1 MGFRRHRHV
10 GGPPEAAVRWRAV
23 LSAVDVARELGGQVV
38 LGGVSL
44 AVGPRSR
51 VGLVGPNGVGKST
64 FLRILAGLDR
74 PDTGRVERSP
84 ASLTVGYLAQEAG
97 PEGDETLRAYLGRR
111 TGVSDAEAELERRVA
126 SLSAD
131 LLAIEAHA
139 DALERF
145 LALGGDDLDARIGSV
160 LGEVGLPPERL
171 DVAVA
176 ELSGGQ
182 QARAALAAVL
192 MSRFDVLLLDEPTN
206 DLDFQGLEL
215 LERFCSSIPGGLVV
229 ISHDRAFL
237 DRTVDRVLEIEQDSR
252 LGVEFAGGWTDWQEA
267 RELARSQADEA
278 FGEYQASRT
287 TLQARV
293 RTQRDWAVH
302 GVAKSK
308 KNPKDRDKA
317 QRKFSEDRT
326 EKLAGK
332 VRISERAL
340 ERLEREK
347 VDKPFEP
354 WRLQLSFAGARRSGD
369 AVARLDGAL
378 VRRGGFCLGP
388 VDLQLAWQDRLA
400 VVGPNGGGKSTL
412 LAALLGE
419 VPLSAGHRHLGPGV
433 VVGTMD
439 QRRRSF
445 AGAEPLLAAFSAETG
460 LEGAEART
468 LLAKFGLTAAHVGRA
483 GSALSPGE
491 RSRAVLAGLMARGV
505 NLLVLDEP
513 TNHLDVPAIEQ
524 LEQALEAFD
533 ATLVLVS
540 HDRRLLEATR
550 LTRTARVERGRV
562 TEER

>member
-1 MGFRRHRHV
+1 M
-10 GGPPEAAVRWRAV
+10 
-23 LSAVDVARELGGQVV
+23 LSAIDVARDLGGEVV

-51 VGLVGPNGVGKST
+51 VGLVGPNGVGKTT

-74 PDTGRVERSP
+74 PDAGRVERSP
-84 ASLTVGYLAQEAG
+84 AALTVGYLAQEAA
-97 PEGDETLRAYLGRR
+97 PEVDEVLGAYLARR
-111 TGVSDAEAELERRVA
+111 TGVAGAEADLERCTA
-126 SLSAD
+126 ALSAD
-131 LLAIEAHA
+131 PAAIEAHA
-139 DALERF
+139 EALERF
-145 LALGGDDLDARIGSV
+145 LALGGDDHPARAATV
-160 LGEVGLPPERL
+160 LAEVGLAAGRI
-171 DVAVA
+171 DVPVA
-176 ELSGGQ
+176 ALSGGQ

-192 MSRFDVLLLDEPTN
+192 MSRFDALLLDEPTN
-206 DLDFQGLEL
+206 DLDFDGLEL
-215 LERFCSSIPGGLVV
+215 LERFCASRPGALVV

-237 DRTVDRVLEIEQDSR
+237 DRTVTRVLEIEPDSR
-252 LGVEFAGGWTDWQEA
+252 RSVEFAGGWTAWQEA
-267 RELARSQADEA
+267 RELARRHASEGFA
-278 FGEYQASRT
+278 EYEGSRQ

-302 GVAKSK
+302 GVAKSR
-308 KNPKDRDKA
+308 KNPKDNDKSL
-317 QRKFSEDRT
+317 RKLSEERT
-326 EKLAGK
+326 EKLASK
-332 VRISERAL
+332 VRISEKAL

-354 WRLQLSFAGARRSGD
+354 WQLRLSFAGARRSGD
-369 AVARLDGAL
+369 DVASLQGAV
-378 VRRGGFCLGP
+378 VRRGAFTLGP
-388 VDLQLAWQDRLA
+388 LDLHLAWRDRLA

-419 VPLSAGHRHLGPGV
+419 VPLEAGARRLGPGV

-439 QRRRSF
+439 QRRRAY
-445 AGAEPLLAAFSAETG
+445 AGPEPLLAAFSAETG

-468 LLAKFGLTAAHVGRA
+468 LLAKFGLAATHVGRPGA
-483 GSALSPGE
+483 ALSPGE
-491 RSRAVLAGLMARGV
+491 RSRAILAGLMARGV

-550 LTRTARVERGRV
+550 LTRTVRVEAGRLV
-562 TEER
+562 ETTLTAGGAS

>member
-1 MGFRRHRHV
+1 
-10 GGPPEAAVRWRAV
+10 V
-23 LSAVDVARELGGQVV
+23 LSAVEVTRDLGGQVV

-51 VGLVGPNGVGKST
+51 VGLVGPNGVGKTT

-74 PDTGRVERSP
+74 PDGGRVERAP
-84 ASLTVGYLAQEAG
+84 DSLTVGYLAQEAEPHG
-97 PEGDETLRAYLGRR
+97 REVLRAYLGRR
-111 TGVSDAEAELERRVA
+111 TGVAEAEAELERA
-126 SLSAD
+126 TAALSAD
-131 LLAIEAHA
+131 VGAIETHGE
-139 DALERF
+139 ALERF
-145 LALGGDDLDARIGSV
+145 LTLGGDDLDTRIGTV
-160 LGEVGLPPERL
+160 LAEVGLAPEKL
-171 DVAVA
+171 EVPVAD
-176 ELSGGQ
+176 LSGGQ

-215 LERFCSSIPGGLVV
+215 LERFCSSLPGGLVV

-237 DRTVDRVLEIEQDSR
+237 DRTVTRVLEIDEHSR
-252 LGVEFAGGWTDWQEA
+252 HGVEFAGGWSDWQEA
-267 RELARSQADEA
+267 RELARSQAGEA
-278 FGEYQASRT
+278 YGEYQASRT
-287 TLQARV
+287 TLQTRV
-293 RTQRDWAVH
+293 RTQRDWAVK
-302 GVAKSK
+302 GVTKSR

-317 QRKFSEDRT
+317 QRKFFEDRT

-332 VRISERAL
+332 VKISERAL
-340 ERLEREK
+340 ERLERDK

-354 WRLQLSFAGARRSGD
+354 WRLELSFAGARRSGD
-369 AVARLDGAL
+369 DVARLDGAV
-378 VRRGGFCLGP
+378 VRRGYFRLGP
-388 VDLQLAWQDRLA
+388 VDLRLTWQDRLA

-419 VPLSAGHRHLGPGV
+419 VALESGVHHLGPGV

-439 QRRRSF
+439 QGRRTF
-445 AGAEPLLAAFSAETG
+445 AGPEPLLPVFSAETG

-468 LLAKFGLTAAHVGRA
+468 LLAKFGLGADHVGRPGA
-483 GSALSPGE
+483 ALSPGE
-491 RSRAVLAGLMARGV
+491 RSRAVLAALMARGV

-540 HDRRLLEATR
+540 HDRRLLETVR
-550 LTRTARVERGRV
+550 LTRTVRVEGGRV
-562 TEER
+562 TEAA

>member
-1 MGFRRHRHV
+1 M
-10 GGPPEAAVRWRAV
+10 
-23 LSAVDVARELGGQVV
+23 LSAVDVARDLGGQLV

-44 AVGPRSR
+44 SVGPRSR

-64 FLRILAGLDR
+64 FLRILAGLDQ
-74 PDTGRVERSP
+74 PDAGRVERSP

-97 PEGDETLRAYLGRR
+97 PEGDETVRAYLRRR
-111 TGVSDAEAELERRVA
+111 TGVSQAEAELERRAAV
-126 SLSAD
+126 LSAD
-131 LLAIEAHA
+131 LSSIEAHA
-139 DALERF
+139 AALERF
-145 LALGGDDLDARIGSV
+145 LALGGDDLDARIATV
-160 LGEVGLPPERL
+160 LVEVELAPERL
-171 DVAVA
+171 EVAVA
-176 ELSGGQ
+176 DLSGGQ

-206 DLDFQGLEL
+206 DLDFSGLDL
-215 LERFCSSIPGGLVV
+215 LERFCSSVPGGLVV

-237 DRTVDRVLEIEQDSR
+237 DRTVDRVLEIDQDSR
-252 LGVEFAGGWTDWQEA
+252 RGVEFAGGWTEWQQA
-267 RELARSQADEA
+267 RELARSQAAEA
-278 FGEYQASRT
+278 FGEYAAART
-287 TLQARV
+287 TLQDRV
-293 RTQRDWAVH
+293 RTQRTWAVH

-317 QRKFSEDRT
+317 QRKFFEDRT

-332 VRISERAL
+332 VKISERAL

-354 WRLQLSFAGARRSGD
+354 WRLQLSFAGAGRSGD
-369 AVARLDGAL
+369 VVARLDRAV
-378 VRRGGFCLGP
+378 VRRGDFSLGP
-388 VDLQLAWQDRLA
+388 VDLQIAWQDRVA
-400 VVGPNGGGKSTL
+400 VVGANGAGKSTL

-419 VPLSAGHRHLGPGV
+419 VPLDAGHRHLGPGV

-445 AGAEPLLAAFSAETG
+445 AGSEPLLAAFSAETG

-468 LLAKFGLTAAHVGRA
+468 LLAKFGLGAAHVGRA
-483 GSALSPGE
+483 GAALSPGE

-524 LEQALEAFD
+524 LEQALDEFD

-550 LTRTARVERGRV
+550 LTRSVQVDGGHLAAAT
-562 TEER
+562 

>member
-1 MGFRRHRHV
+1 M
-10 GGPPEAAVRWRAV
+10 
-23 LSAVDVARELGGQVV
+23 LTAVDVARELGGQVV

-44 AVGPRSR
+44 TVGPRSR

-74 PDTGRVERSP
+74 PDAGRVERSP
-84 ASLTVGYLAQEAG
+84 ASLTVGYLAQEAT
-97 PEGDETLRAYLGRR
+97 PEGDETLRAYLRRR

-126 SLSAD
+126 ALSAD
-131 LLAIEAHA
+131 PGAIEAHA

-145 LALGGDDLDARIGSV
+145 LALGGDDLDARIGQV
-160 LGEVGLPPERL
+160 VAEVGLPPERL

-176 ELSGGQ
+176 DLSGGQ

-206 DLDFQGLEL
+206 DLDFQGLDL

-237 DRTVDRVLEIEQDSR
+237 DRTVHRVFEIEEDR
-252 LGVEFAGGWTDWQEA
+252 RRGVEFAGGWTEWQEA
-267 RELARSQADEA
+267 RELARSHAEA
-278 FGEYQASRT
+278 AFEEYQATRV

-308 KNPKDRDKA
+308 KHPKDRDKA
-317 QRKFSEDRT
+317 QRKFFEDRT

-332 VRISERAL
+332 VKISERAL
-340 ERLEREK
+340 DRLEREK

-369 AVARLDGAL
+369 AVARLDGAV
-378 VRRGGFCLGP
+378 VRRGDFTLGP
-388 VDLQLAWQDRLA
+388 VDLGLAWRDRVA

-419 VPLSAGHRHLGPGV
+419 VSLDAGSRRLGPGV

-439 QRRRSF
+439 QHRRTF
-445 AGAEPLLAAFSAETG
+445 AGPQPLLAAFSAETG

-468 LLAKFGLTAAHVGRA
+468 LLAKFGLGAGHVGRA
-483 GSALSPGE
+483 GGALSPGE

-524 LEQALEAFD
+524 LEQALDAFD

-540 HDRRLLEATR
+540 HDRRLLEAIR
-550 LTRTARVERGRV
+550 LTRTVRVDGGRI
-562 TEER
+562 TEAT

>member
-1 MGFRRHRHV
+1 M
-10 GGPPEAAVRWRAV
+10 
-23 LSAVDVARELGGQVV
+23 LTAVDVTRDLGGQAV

-74 PDTGRVERSP
+74 PDAGRVERSP

-97 PEGDETLRAYLGRR
+97 PDGDETLEAYLGRR
-111 TGVSDAEAELERRVA
+111 TGVAEAEAELERRVTD
-126 SLSAD
+126 LSAD
-131 LLAIEAHA
+131 QAAIEAHA

-145 LALGGDDLDARIGSV
+145 LALGGDDLDARIGTV
-160 LGEVGLPPERL
+160 LVEVGLAPERL
-171 DVAVA
+171 EVAVA
-176 ELSGGQ
+176 DLSGGQ

-206 DLDFQGLEL
+206 DLDFQGLDL
-215 LERFCSSIPGGLVV
+215 LERFCSSLPGALVV

-237 DRTVDRVLEIEQDSR
+237 DRTVNRVLEIEADSR
-252 LGVEFAGGWTDWQEA
+252 RSVEFAGGWTEWQEA
-267 RELARSQADEA
+267 RELARSQADQA
-278 FGEYQASRT
+278 FGEYQTTRS

-308 KNPKDRDKA
+308 KNPRDRDKA
-317 QRKFSEDRT
+317 QRKFFEDRT

-332 VRISERAL
+332 VKISERAL

-354 WRLQLSFAGARRSGD
+354 WRLQLSFAGGRRSGD
-369 AVARLDGAL
+369 VVASLDRAV
-378 VRRGGFCLGP
+378 VRRGVFRLGP
-388 VDLQLAWQDRLA
+388 VDLQLAWQDRVA

-419 VPLSAGHRHLGPGV
+419 VPLAAGSRRLGPGV

-439 QRRRSF
+439 QRRRTF
-445 AGAEPLLAAFSAETG
+445 AGPDQLLATFSAETG
-460 LEGAEART
+460 LEGAGART
-468 LLAKFGLTAAHVGRA
+468 LLAKFGLTADHVRRA
-483 GSALSPGE
+483 GADLSPGE
-491 RSRAVLAGLMARGV
+491 RSRAVLAALMARGV

-524 LEQALEAFD
+524 LELALDAFD

-550 LTRTARVERGRV
+550 LTRTVRVERGDV
-562 TEER
+562 NEEA